1 MNKIFFILFLFFS
14 QALPAQVG
22 FGDMITPPR
31 VAFGIQKIRE
41 TEKRL
46 GLNRKNHSIYFDYTA
61 GKKEG
66 YSIKTER
73 TLLIS
78 KAATLQ
84 V

>member
-1 MNKIFFILFLFFS
+1 MNKIFFIVFLFFS
-14 QALPAQVG
+14 QSLLAQVG

-31 VAFGIQKIRE
+31 VEFGIQKIRE

-66 YSIKTER
+66 
-73 TLLIS
+73 LLY
-78 KAATLQ
+78 KN
-84 V
+84 